1 MILGS
6 LPAWPSTRFPGCLA
20 LSLPCKQR
28 YLGDHQDCLGDSS
41 AKTGDCNPSD
51 FITPVIRSVDQGW
64 SSGRFF
70 AGLWCAREEASG
82 CLMFWLDGWA
92 ECVEVLHCLLVATWR
107 SFWKMWWFG
116 LQKILVKNCSWD
128 VRRSE
133 QSGFFLTGRCTS
145 VWRVTISYYFCGG
158 AFARVKAGYLFH
170 EEDHCLNCP
179 TPWFRAADFLF
190 GLFWQCQELL
200 QLWLRCKDEMVEW
213 LSRGAVFSH
222 LILNIAD
229 NVGFGECTS
238 HFPNVSNLPWW
249 KVWKVEAQPAEI
261 TEVSR
266 CLPCAGGRALVASLL

>member
-1 MILGS
+1 MFDVLLGWLTLRRWGASLLVGCYLKELLEDVMIW
-6 LPAWPSTRFPGCLA
+6 PAE
-20 LSLPCKQR
+20 
-28 YLGDHQDCLGDSS
+28 DSS
-41 AKTGDCNPSD
+41 
-51 FITPVIRSVDQGW
+51 
-64 SSGRFF
+64 
-70 AGLWCAREEASG
+70 EE
-82 CLMFWLDGWA
+82 
-92 ECVEVLHCLLVATWR
+92 LLVR
-107 SFWKMWWFG
+107 
-116 LQKILVKNCSWD
+116 CEE
-128 VRRSE
+128 E
-133 QSGFFLTGRCTS
+133 QTGFFLTGSRCTS
-145 VWRVTISYYFCGG
+145 VRKVTISYYFCGG

-249 KVWKVEAQPAEI
+249 KVEAQPAEI

-266 CLPCAGGRALVASLL
+266 CLPCAGGRALDVASLL